1 MMHEGPFPLRPEI
14 VARPRPLAALLLA
27 IALGTP
33 VLAGEALAQGSGIQ
47 QTPDSQRY
55 LISKDVGPERWAISF
70 NLRDRTVTGNVFK
83 TDGSPPSFIWCSIE
97 DIASDP
103 DPAATRYTLD
113 CFGADAC
120 ETAPC
125 AAAAWTK
132 IASGLVIG
140 GDFLLPNGTR
150 STLRGNVQPIF
161 DRSCATSLA
170 CHQQGGAGR
179 LDLAP
184 GLTWAATF
192 LVPARQAVDPAIFY
206 VDPFRIESSYLVSK
220 LEGTGFGSQMPLG
233 GPPLPDAEIQAVVD
247 WILEGAADN

>member
-1 MMHEGPFPLRPEI
+1 MDRRSPPFRLR
-14 VARPRPLAALLLA
+14 ARRGALLLA
-27 IALGTP
+27 LLLGAP
-33 VLAGEALAQGSGIQ
+33 RLASDALAQGSGIQ

-97 DIASDP
+97 DVATSP
-103 DPAATRYTLD
+103 TPAATQYTLD
-113 CFGADAC
+113 CFGAGLCAQ
-120 ETAPC
+120 APC
-125 AAAAWTK
+125 ESSAWSL
-132 IASGLVIG
+132 IASGLVIDG
-140 GDFLLPNGTR
+140 AFLLPDGTR
-150 STLRGNVQPIF
+150 STLGGNVQPIF
-161 DRSCATSLA
+161 DRSCADSLS

-179 LDLAP
+179 LDLGP
-184 GLTWAATF
+184 GLSWASTF

-220 LEGTGFGSQMPLG
+220 IRGQGFGSQMPLG
-233 GPPLPDAEIQAVVD
+233 RPPLPPADEAAIVD